1 MYDKIHASPG
11 QVDILQA
18 PILPARTL
26 PLYPAYPD
34 CLRNQKMP
42 LKAQLH
48 RHNHTV
54 LPLTLPET

>member
-26 PLYPAYPD
+26 P
-34 CLRNQKMP
+34 NQKMP